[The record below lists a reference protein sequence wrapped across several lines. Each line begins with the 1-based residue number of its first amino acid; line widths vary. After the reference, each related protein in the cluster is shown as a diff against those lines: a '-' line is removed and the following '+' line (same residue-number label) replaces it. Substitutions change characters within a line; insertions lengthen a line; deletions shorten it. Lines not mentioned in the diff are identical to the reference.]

1 MGQGHVRCNVHDRLS
16 FFGHADAHRPPM
28 GHGAWGMG
36 HEEGHGEQ
44 EQGNMFT
51 RVRDRKQRDRAPLFP
66 RSPIGLLANRHS
78 RSQPP
83 DR

>member
-1 MGQGHVRCNVHDRLS
+1 MEVDENSG
-16 FFGHADAHRPPM
+16 
-28 GHGAWGMG
+28 
-36 HEEGHGEQ
+36 EHGEQ